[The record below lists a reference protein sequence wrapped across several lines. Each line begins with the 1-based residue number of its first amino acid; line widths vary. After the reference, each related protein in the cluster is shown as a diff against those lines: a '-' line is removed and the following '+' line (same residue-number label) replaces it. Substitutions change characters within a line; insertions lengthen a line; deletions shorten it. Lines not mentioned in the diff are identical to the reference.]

1 MRRKIT
7 FPSVLAC
14 LSWLLLVCFAV
25 CDLRVS
31 NVFMWRFLL
40 PIAVIALAST
50 IAAVLRHKGKMGLSG
65 SRLLC
70 MLLLPA
76 LCICCGFELFAL
88 GLDTVSTP
96 ITDPSKYA
104 ELLPRNHTEKPLH
117 AHFPDTIPEDAQDV
131 RLWFNYPFLMGGE
144 RLSLCFTANEE
155 YIAAEIDRF
164 SSEAIW
170 MGTHSGSTGLKNGVS
185 FQTFDLLDEDG
196 YTLPDDYTIYLLYS
210 RPYKDSGDHIW
221 NHGEV
226 SAVVINDAE
235 NRILYQ
241 MEDW

>member
-14 LSWLLLVCFAV
+14 LSWLLLVCFAI

-70 MLLLPA
+70 MLLLPV
-76 LCICCGFELFAL
+76 LCICSGFELLAL
-88 GLDTVSTP
+88 GLDTVTTP
-96 ITDPSKYA
+96 VTNPA
-104 ELLPRNHTEKPLH
+104 EYTGLLPRNHAEKPLF

-131 RLWFNYPFLMGGE
+131 RLWFNHPFLQGGE
-144 RLSLCFTANEE
+144 RLSLCFTASEE

-170 MGTHSGSTGLKNGVS
+170 IGTHSGSAGLKNGVS

-196 YTLPDDYTIYLLYS
+196 YTLPDDYTIYLTYS
-210 RPYKDSGDHIW
+210 RPYKASGDHIW